1 MSLYSDAQASHHKPK
16 KGPFRPP
23 PVPPPACSA
32 LPRYSFIKAW
42 RAKIQTKP
50 SLFFFFFF
58 LSKKAKNESH
68 RDGFFNPGETS
79 RLDWLFQ
86 DTGSMMSSKD
96 AAAKAKAAEAEAA
109 AAKAKAAEAEAAAAR
124 ARAAAAAAAKRE
136 VDAARPGAAKMGAE
150 DHSDGDGDGWD

>member
-1 MSLYSDAQASHHKPK
+1 MVFLIQA
-16 KGPFRPP
+16 RL
-23 PVPPPACSA
+23 A
-32 LPRYSFIKAW
+32 
-42 RAKIQTKP
+42 
-50 SLFFFFFF
+50 
-58 LSKKAKNESH
+58 
-68 RDGFFNPGETS
+68 S

-86 DTGSMMSSKD
+86 DTGWGFSLFSFDTGSMMSSKD